1 MFYIGGSSNVN
12 VQGQFLRGP
21 GIGGSGGS
29 DGSVIGEIIIDGGT
43 VVAKGADAAPD
54 IGVARI
60 AGNFNDPNRRLG
72 KITINGGNITDI
84 GGDQYDHYYG
94 GPGIGTTTTPF
105 DSITISGGNVTA
117 TGGYGAA
124 GIGSGINNFA
134 TGICTGDS
142 IVISGGTVTATGD
155 YVAPG
160 IGTYG
165 MQCYITDVI
174 IENSNVT
181 VQGDAEKVGDG
192 IAGVVNV
199 TITNAAITSNDVKN
213 SVQTGGTVLIEGES
227 AEMNL
232 SGTQY
237 AIDADNVTINQHAT
251 TYLEGENVAVDA
263 YSVTISDAIMLRA
276 YTSNGS
282 KAIEGT
288 QTTLDNE
295 AGKDNTYLATSGLV
309 PQTSDLVPFA
319 PGDNKLTSAKWSFVD
334 PNLTLENEGNDPY
347 CVRK

>member
-1 MFYIGGSSNVN
+1 MN

-105 DSITISGGNVTA
+105 DSIT
-117 TGGYGAA
+117 
-124 GIGSGINNFA
+124 
-134 TGICTGDS
+134 
-142 IVISGGTVTATGD
+142 
-155 YVAPG
+155 
-160 IGTYG
+160 
-165 MQCYITDVI
+165 
-174 IENSNVT
+174 
-181 VQGDAEKVGDG
+181 
-192 IAGVVNV
+192 
-199 TITNAAITSNDVKN
+199 
-213 SVQTGGTVLIEGES
+213 
-227 AEMNL
+227 
-232 SGTQY
+232 
-237 AIDADNVTINQHAT
+237 
-251 TYLEGENVAVDA
+251 
-263 YSVTISDAIMLRA
+263 
-276 YTSNGS
+276 
-282 KAIEGT
+282 